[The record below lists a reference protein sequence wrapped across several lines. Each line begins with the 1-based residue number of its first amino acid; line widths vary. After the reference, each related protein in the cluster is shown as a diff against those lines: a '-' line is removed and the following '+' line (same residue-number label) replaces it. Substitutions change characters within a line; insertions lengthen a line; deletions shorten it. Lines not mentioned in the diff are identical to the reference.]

1 MSVVIAGVIVLVA
14 ILAAFL
20 AVRSLIVICPPN
32 RVAVISGRKR
42 TLSDGRTVGYRV
54 LKGGRTYRVPMLERV
69 DWVEL
74 NTMPI
79 EVSVT
84 NAFSKGA
91 IPLNVQGIANVKV
104 SSTESLLSNSV
115 ERFLDTDQD
124 HIAQIAKETLEANLR
139 GVLATLTP
147 EEVNE
152 DRLKFSQTLI
162 EEADDD
168 VKVLGLE
175 LDTLKIQNV
184 TDEVGYLESVGRRR
198 TAEVLKSARV
208 AEAERS
214 AESEEAEARGRQRA
228 EIAAAN
234 ANLQIVEEQNTL
246 RVRTAEL
253 EGVAV
258 AKEAEAKVAGEKAR
272 VVAQQDLEQERI
284 ELERKRLE
292 ADVVAPAR
300 AELEASRLAAQA
312 EAATIIEDGKAQV
325 EVFERLV
332 AQYKAA
338 GDDAQRIFV
347 LNMLPDL
354 VDRIASTV
362 EGVAIDRISVID
374 SGGQGS
380 GIPGVLGQLPAAV
393 INLAE
398 QMETATGV
406 DILSS
411 MRPSGSDDGGDG
423 GSASSKADQRSSSG
437 GSGSQPVQPSIS
449 TASTPSASRP
459 EADGPTP
466 PQAQAAAE
474 PRPTPRP
481 SSPRRPPS
489 GPSPAK
495 PPAAG
500 HPPAGPPPAPRRP
513 PAPRQPPA
521 PPSAGRT
528 PLPPSDPEYRLR
540 GPGFD

>member
-1 MSVVIAGVIVLVA
+1 MPFAIAGVIVVIA
-14 ILAAFL
+14 ILAAM
-20 AVRSLIVICPPN
+20 AVVKSLLIICPPN
-32 RVAVISGRKR
+32 RVVIISGRSR
-42 TLSDGRTVGYRV
+42 QLPDGRTVGYRV
-54 LKGGRTYRVPMLERV
+54 VKGGRTLRIPLLEKV
-69 DWVEL
+69 AWVEL

-104 SSTESLLSNSV
+104 SSNEALLSNSV
-115 ERFLDTDQD
+115 ERFLETDQMA
-124 HIAQIAKETLEANLR
+124 IAQIAKETLEANLR
-139 GVLATLTP
+139 GVLATMTP

-162 EEADDD
+162 DEADDD

-214 AESEEAEARGRQRA
+214 AESEEAESHGRQRA
-228 EIAAAN
+228 EIASAN
-234 ANLQIVEEQNTL
+234 ADLQIVEERNAL

-253 EGVAV
+253 EGVAA
-258 AKEAEAKVAGEKAR
+258 AKEAEAKVAGDKAR
-272 VVAQQDLEQERI
+272 VVAQQDLERERI
-284 ELERKRLE
+284 ELEKKRLE

-300 AELEASRLAAQA
+300 AALEASRLEAEA
-312 EAATIIEDGKAQV
+312 EAATIVEDGKAQV
-325 EVFERLV
+325 DVFQRLV
-332 AQYKAA
+332 AQYQAA

-354 VDRIASTV
+354 IDRIASTV
-362 EGVAIDRISVID
+362 EGVTIDRISVID

-380 GIPGVLGQLPAAV
+380 GIPGVLGQLPSAV

-406 DILSS
+406 DILGAL
-411 MRPSGSDDGGDG
+411 RAGGTLPATG
-423 GSASSKADQRSSSG
+423 
-437 GSGSQPVQPSIS
+437 
-449 TASTPSASRP
+449 
-459 EADGPTP
+459 
-466 PQAQAAAE
+466 AE
-474 PRPTPRP
+474 PNN
-481 SSPRRPPS
+481 
-489 GPSPAK
+489 GAGDEPAEL
-495 PPAAG
+495 AV
-500 HPPAGPPPAPRRP
+500 
-513 PAPRQPPA
+513 
-521 PPSAGRT
+521 
-528 PLPPSDPEYRLR
+528 PLDDELNA
-540 GPGFD
+540 